1 MKLRARLLATL
12 IVLAVPIVTGFTLY
26 TTWSQRQ
33 AIVNATYEATV
44 ERMEAA
50 GRERCEE
57 RPERFGR
64 GARRGRVRRPG
75 AVGPGRRFGRV
86 VGVYGDDFAPRT
98 AVFPAMDADLRE
110 GLAGGEDIVTVFEGD
125 QVRLAMRMP
134 WDGPCSVVVVTRPVD
149 ATAARN
155 ATLRTAGFAASVVS
169 VTALAALLALAP
181 VVRRIR
187 RLEAAVRGQASGGYE
202 ADVPIEGRD
211 EVADLARAFNEAS
224 AEIRRRLEQV
234 SARDRALTEFLQSTT
249 HDVMVPLTVLQ
260 GHLSDLRD
268 RLGEDDEKVRAA
280 IEEAHYL
287 GSLVKNLSAAAR
299 LDAGEPMIKRHALDL
314 GELVE
319 RVVARHAP
327 IARGAGVSLNHAV
340 PERPVKVTADSTLL
354 EQMVGNLVNNAI
366 RYNQAGGHVAVI
378 LEPGFTITVKD
389 DGPGIPEE
397 ELARVGERQFRG
409 GEARQRR
416 PTGLGLGLHI
426 VRDVA
431 ERHGYTL
438 DFESPEEGGLE
449 VVIRGPE
456 R

>member
-12 IVLAVPIVTGFTLY
+12 VVLAIPIVTGFTLY
-26 TTWSQRQ
+26 TTWSQRTALVQ
-33 AIVNATYEATV
+33 ASYEATV
-44 ERMEAA
+44 ERMELA

-57 RPERFGR
+57 RPRRF
-64 GARRGRVRRPG
+64 ARMAARARIARPG
-75 AVGPGRRFGRV
+75 ALGPGRRFGRV
-86 VGVYGDDFAPRT
+86 EAVYDDAFAPRMPEYPALDAALRAELASGETT
-98 AVFPAMDADLRE
+98 AAQ
-110 GLAGGEDIVTVFEGD
+110 FEGD
-125 QVRLAMRMP
+125 RVRIAMRMP
-134 WDGPCSVVVVTRPVD
+134 WDGPCSVVVVERPLSPEATRGS
-149 ATAARN
+149 A
-155 ATLRTAGFAASVVS
+155 LRTAGLAVSVVS
-169 VTALAALLALAP
+169 VTALGAFFALAP

-202 ADVPIEGRD
+202 ADVAIEGND

-224 AEIRRRLEQV
+224 KQIRLRLDEL

-260 GHLSDLRD
+260 GHLSELRA
-268 RLGEDDEKVRAA
+268 RYGDDEPKVRAA
-280 IEEAHYL
+280 MEEAHYL
-287 GSLVKNLSAAAR
+287 ASLVKNLSAAAR

-314 GELVE
+314 VELVE

-327 IARGAGVSLNHAV
+327 IAKARGVTLNHAV
-340 PERPVKVTADSTLL
+340 PERAVHVTADSTLL
-354 EQMVGNLVNNAI
+354 EQMVGNLVHNAI
-366 RYNQAGGHVAVI
+366 RYNDAGGHVAVI
-378 LEPGFTITVKD
+378 LEPGFTIVVKD
-389 DGPGIPEE
+389 DGPGMPEE

-431 ERHGYTL
+431 ERHGYELT
-438 DFESPEEGGLE
+438 FESPEEGGLE
-449 VVIRGPE
+449 VTIRGIE